1 MLFFGKKKKKLEAER
16 IAAEKA
22 AAEKAAAEKA
32 AAEKAAAEKAAAEK
46 AAAEKAAAEKAAAEK
61 AAAEQEA
68 AEQAAAEKRSAAA
81 KKAAATRAA
90 KKAEADRLEAERLAA
105 EQAEA
110 DRIAAIKG
118 HMVIKPSKDGRYV
131 YVVVAGNKEVIA
143 KGAQTYASVDTCR
156 SAIKSVAKIAKDVPV
171 EDQTLVNWEEQKFPK
186 FELYMDK
193 GAKYRFRLFA
203 SNGQQLLACTQ
214 GYTRKEACKNGMQ
227 SVITNCEGRIEVD
240 TAPIE
245 E

>member
-1 MLFFGKKKKKLEAER
+1 MLFFGKKKKKQEAER
-16 IAAEKA
+16 L
-22 AAEKAAAEKA
+22 

-61 AAAEQEA
+61 AAAEQAA
-68 AEQAAAEKRSAAA
+68 AEQAEAEQAAEKRSAAA

-90 KKAEADRLEAERLAA
+90 KKAEAERIEAERLAA

-110 DRIAAIKG
+110 ERLAAIKG
-118 HMVIKPSKDGRYV
+118 YMIVKPTKDGRYV

-143 KGAQTYASVDTCR
+143 KGAQTYASVETCR
-156 SAIKSVAKIAKDVPV
+156 SAVRSVAKIAKDVPI
-171 EDQTLVNWEEQKFPK
+171 EDQTLVNWEEEKFPK

-214 GYTRKEACKNGMQ
+214 GYTRKEACKNGIH
-227 SVITNCEGRIEVD
+227 SVIANCEGRIEVD
-240 TAPIE
+240 TATDE